1 MGDHLQQPDEE
12 RSEFSDSGKRKLE
25 DTIEL
30 AKQKAQEIA
39 SRLISDAADPKRQ
52 RLGSENPSEP
62 SPWSNSAPPAP
73 SYPVSYARE
82 QSQYGVQSSKKITI
96 PNGKVGVVIGKGGE
110 TIKYIQLQSGA
121 KIQITKDQ
129 EADPHALTRDVD
141 LTGTPDQIS
150 RAEQL
155 ITDAI
160 SEADAG
166 AYSNS
171 SQGSNTKQSG
181 AEQYST
187 KVPND
192 KVGLLIGKGGETIK
206 YMQNKSGAKM
216 QVSLKTINDIRT
228 NLNLRC
234 GPKCSTVSSSEY
246 QSSKKYLQL
255 CREII
260 PLHLPAGDPTTE
272 RTIYINGTAEQIEA
286 AKELVNEVVN
296 GKRILTSGGTNTY
309 QQQAYQQPPY
319 WAAGGQPPM
328 QQQQAQYGYQQP
340 GTHPTP
346 PAYYGNYAAQPPAW
360 DQSNQSAPQPPH
372 QSTGYGYYGQQPQMG
387 AAQVNPNYGYGQ
399 APGAAANNYSQ
410 GYGQQPSS
418 YGQVQAAPTHDQ
430 QKPYPTS
437 GYGQSTDGAVASS
450 QPSQEAPAYPQA
462 AYNHPYWNSAGYPG
476 QPAAAQTGYD
486 QTGYSQAAYG
496 TATQQDYGQGGYA
509 AQPPAAGDYGQGA
522 YSSGGY
528 GQQQAE
534 TTPQTGTAANG
545 ATESGGYEVTTNN
558 ENGGQSGDGSSND
571 VKKEAPHSES

>member
-39 SRLISDAADPKRQ
+39 ARLISDAADPKRQ

-62 SPWSNSAPPAP
+62 SPWTNSAPPAP
-73 SYPVSYARE
+73 SYPVSYAA
-82 QSQYGVQSSKKITI
+82 QTSQYGVQSSKKITI

-110 TIKYIQLQSGA
+110 TIKSIQLQSGA

-155 ITDAI
+155 INDTI

-171 SQGSNTKQSG
+171 SQGSNIKQYG
-181 AEQYST
+181 AEQFSI

-206 YMQNKSGAKM
+206 YMQNTSGAKM
-216 QVSLKTINDIRT
+216 Q
-228 NLNLRC
+228 
-234 GPKCSTVSSSEY
+234 
-246 QSSKKYLQL
+246 
-255 CREII
+255 II
-260 PLHLPAGDPTTE
+260 PLHLPPGDPTTE
-272 RTIYINGTAEQIEA
+272 RTVYINGTAEQIEA
-286 AKELVNEVVN
+286 AKELVNEIVN
-296 GKRILTSGGTNTY
+296 GKRIQTSAGTNTY

-319 WAAGGQPPM
+319 WASGGQPPM
-328 QQQQAQYGYQQP
+328 QEQQTQYGYQQP

-346 PAYYGNYAAQPPAW
+346 PAYYGNYATQPPAW
-360 DQSNQSAPQPPH
+360 DQSSQSTPQPPH
-372 QSTGYGYYGQQPQMG
+372 QSTGYGYYGQHQPQMG

-399 APGAAANNYSQ
+399 APGATANNYSQ

-418 YGQVQAAPTHDQ
+418 YGQGQAAPTNDQ

-437 GYGQSTDGAVASS
+437 GYGQSTDGTAASS
-450 QPSQEAPAYPQA
+450 QPSQEVPAYPQA
-462 AYNHPYWNSAGYPG
+462 AYNHPYWNSSGYPG

-496 TATQQDYGQGGYA
+496 TTTQQGYGQGGYA

-528 GQQQAE
+528 GQQQVE
-534 TTPQTGTAANG
+534 TNPQTGTAANG

-558 ENGGQSGDGSSND
+558 ENGGQSGDGSSNG
-571 VKKEAPHSES
+571 VKKEGAPPSES